1 MTETDLIVDFHKNM
15 ERQGPGSEED
25 TLRALGM
32 IDIPKGKDLLIADI
46 GCGTGGQTIT
56 LARNTVA
63 KIVAVDLFPQ
73 FLEVLERNARRAGVQ
88 EQISTVSES
97 MEALSFGKE
106 TLDMIWSEGAIYSM
120 GFEAGVKSW
129 AKFLKPGGYLS
140 VSEITWITHSRPSE
154 LQDFWEGEYPEI
166 AMASEKISILEGNGF
181 TLAGYFILPQNSWIQ
196 KYYQPL
202 KRQFEHFLQRHDHS
216 EMARQVVET
225 YQEEIRMYQ
234 KYKAYYSYGFYV
246 AKKI

>member
-1 MTETDLIVDFHKNM
+1 MKEIELIIDLHKHV

-32 IDIPKGKDLLIADI
+32 IDMPKGKDLLIADI

-56 LARNTVA
+56 LARNTGA

-88 EQISTVSES
+88 EQISTVAES
-97 MEALSFGKE
+97 MEALSFGPE

-120 GFEAGVKSW
+120 GFEAGVNNW

-140 VSEITWITHSRPSE
+140 VSEITWITRSRPSE

-166 AMASEKISILEGNGF
+166 ANASKKIGILEDNGF
-181 TLAGYFILPQNSWIQ
+181 TLMGYFILPPASWIQ
-196 KYYQPL
+196 MYYQPME
-202 KRQFEHFLQRHDHS
+202 RSFDQFLQRHNHS
-216 EMARQVVET
+216 VMANKVVES
-225 YQEEIRMYQ
+225 YREEIRMYQ
-234 KYKAYYSYGFYV
+234 KYKAYYSYGFYI